1 MIDAT
6 ANDWGK
12 FGFPEDE
19 NPIIVDE

>member
-19 NPIIVDE
+19 NPIIVNE